1 MMEEVFFKITSAAST
16 KCVMTL
22 EWGKRASIMV
32 GEQSSYFYGNNK
44 QDSVKVQQGQVR
56 RGSFSYDP
64 STGGML
70 LD

>member
-1 MMEEVFFKITSAAST
+1 
-16 KCVMTL
+16 MTL